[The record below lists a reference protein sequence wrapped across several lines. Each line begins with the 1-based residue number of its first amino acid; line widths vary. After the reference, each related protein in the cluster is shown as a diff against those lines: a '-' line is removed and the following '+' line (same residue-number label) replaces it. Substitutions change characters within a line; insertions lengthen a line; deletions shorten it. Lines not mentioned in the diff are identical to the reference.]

1 MTPSSSFPFRHP
13 AVSRRGLF
21 SIALGTG
28 IVGALAACTP
38 AGEAPAANVVPAAPS
53 GTKVRLTYWA
63 WLKDLQNVCDIWNRK
78 NPDIQVDAVWIPGGQ
93 GGGYQKM
100 YAALAAGGG
109 PDIGQVELRQLP
121 EFLLQGGLVD
131 LKKYGFADDENKY
144 DKGLWSQVSF
154 DNGLYG
160 VPQDSGP
167 MGFFYQPAILE
178 KAGTEPP
185 KTWDDWRESAAAVR
199 KLGSNTYLEA
209 FPVSDGSVFTAF
221 ATQAG
226 AVWFAAEGQ
235 EWLVNMTD
243 DATMKAAAFFDK
255 VVDDDL
261 VATGFGT
268 YSPPWYA
275 AAADG
280 RIAATTSG
288 SWGDALIESVSGG
301 KGKWKVAPMPTW
313 PSGGYG
319 SSYLG
324 GSTAAIFTSSKHPV
338 EALKFL
344 TWMTTDPEGI
354 NAMIKNSGIGW
365 SPSPQYIGK
374 QRMEP
379 SPFFS
384 KQNYNQEV
392 FVPAAK
398 EQNLDWSWCPLTQV
412 TLNTISDEF
421 RKKITSKQTFVDS
434 MQIAQ
439 KRVIEA
445 FKHKGLSVKAVS
457 A

>member
-1 MTPSSSFPFRHP
+1 MTPTSSTSSLHP
-13 AVSRRGLF
+13 VTRRGLF
-21 SIALGTG
+21 SLALGTG

-38 AGEAPAANVVPAAPS
+38 AGQAPAAEVLPAAAS
-53 GTKVRLTYWA
+53 GQKVRLTYWA
-63 WLKDLQNVCDIWNRK
+63 WLKDLQNVCDIWNAD

-109 PDIGQVELRQLP
+109 PDIGQVELRQTP

-131 LKKYGFADDENKY
+131 LKKYGFAEMENRY
-144 DKGLWSQVSF
+144 DAGLWSQISF
-154 DNGLYG
+154 DDGLYG

-167 MGFFYQPAILE
+167 MAFYYQPAILE
-178 KAGTEPP
+178 AAGTQPP
-185 KTWDDWRESAAAVR
+185 ATWDDWRETAAAVR
-199 KLGSNTYLEA
+199 KLGRSTYLEA
-209 FPVSDGSVFTAF
+209 FPVSDGSVFTAY

-226 AVWFAAEGQ
+226 AVWFKADGD
-235 EWLVNMTD
+235 EWVVNMTD

-255 VVDDDL
+255 AVDDDL
-261 VATGFGT
+261 VNTSFGA

-280 RIAATTSG
+280 RIAGATSA

-301 KGKWKVAPMPTW
+301 KGKWQVAPMQTW

-319 SSYLG
+319 SSYQG

-344 TWMTTDPEGI
+344 TWMTTSDAGI
-354 NAMIKNSGIGW
+354 DAMIKNSGIGW

-374 QRMEP
+374 QRMQP
-379 SPFFS
+379 SAFFS
-384 KQNYNQEV
+384 GQNYNEDV

-412 TLNTISDEF
+412 TLNTVSDEF
-421 RKKITSKQTFVDS
+421 RKKVTSGQTFVDS
-434 MQIAQ
+434 MRIAQ
-439 KRVIEA
+439 DQVIAA
-445 FKHKGLSVKAVS
+445 FRHKGLSVRAAS